1 MKKNKGINLFVLG
14 MALSTIGM
22 TFLAD
27 YRNLQYSAM
36 ILGLFI
42 MIYSVFV
49 IDKLRKSQT
58 KK

>member
-1 MKKNKGINLFVLG
+1 MKNNKGINLFVLG
-14 MALSTIGM
+14 MSLSTIGM

-27 YRNLQYSAM
+27 YRTLQYSSM
-36 ILGLFI
+36 ILGLLI

-49 IDKLRKSQT
+49 IDKLKKNQT

>member
-1 MKKNKGINLFVLG
+1 MKKNKGISLFVIG

-27 YRNLQYSAM
+27 YKTVQYSTM
-36 ILGLFI
+36 ILGLII

-49 IDKLRKSQT
+49 IDKLKKSQT

>member
-36 ILGLFI
+36 ILGLLI

-49 IDKLRKSQT
+49 IDKLKKNQT

>member
-27 YRNLQYSAM
+27 YRTLQYSAM
-36 ILGLFI
+36 ILGLLV

-49 IDKLRKSQT
+49 IDKLKKSQT